1 MYKVTVTQKVMD
13 TSRLNP
19 YFTIQKALT
28 KKKIANDIYTN
39 EWCKPPETNKDANCD
54 HSMKRAVRLYTKV
67 CHERMLFYDCFTLAV
82 FDEKMYN
89 GFTLFSLISISTDTF
104 DNFYYVQRQQTKCRP
119 FYKAL
124 TLIM

>member
-39 EWCKPPETNKDANCD
+39 EWCKPPETDKDANCD

-67 CHERMLFYDCFTLAV
+67 CVTLAV
-82 FDEKMYN
+82 FDKKSTTDLILVFTVN
-89 GFTLFSLISISTDTF
+89 TLFSLISISTDTF
-104 DNFYYVQRQQTKCRP
+104 NNFYCIQRQQTKCRL

>member
-39 EWCKPPETNKDANCD
+39 EWCKPPETDKDANCD

-67 CHERMLFYDCFTLAV
+67 CVTLAV
-82 FDEKMYN
+82 IDKKSTTDLILVFTVN
-89 GFTLFSLISISTDTF
+89 TLFSLISISTDTF
-104 DNFYYVQRQQTKCRP
+104 DNFYYVQRQQTKCRL